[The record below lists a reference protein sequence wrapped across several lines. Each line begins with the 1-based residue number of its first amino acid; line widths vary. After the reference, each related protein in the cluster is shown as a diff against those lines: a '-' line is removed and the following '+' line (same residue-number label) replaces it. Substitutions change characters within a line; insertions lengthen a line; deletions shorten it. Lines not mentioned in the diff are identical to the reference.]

1 MLLLCMYVCIIEA
14 PFHYKQLIYI
24 TLVETRIIS
33 NPIDIVVERGHTAQ
47 FTVKA
52 TGYGNFTYQWY
63 HNGTVLSSN
72 TESSLYIYNSMEQN
86 SGLYYCRV
94 CNQDNNCAS
103 STQAELTLSCTYVNL
118 YVYIVY

>member
-1 MLLLCMYVCIIEA
+1 MYIAVCCIRVIDA
-14 PFHYKQLIYI
+14 CFHTTTIFI
-24 TLVETRIIS
+24 PAEETRIIT
-33 NPIDIVVERGHTAQ
+33 NPVDVVVERGYTAQ

-52 TGYGNFTYQWY
+52 AGYGNFTYQWY
-63 HNGTVLSSN
+63 HNSTMLSSK

-103 STQAELTLSCTYVNL
+103 STQAELTLSRMF
-118 YVYIVY
+118 